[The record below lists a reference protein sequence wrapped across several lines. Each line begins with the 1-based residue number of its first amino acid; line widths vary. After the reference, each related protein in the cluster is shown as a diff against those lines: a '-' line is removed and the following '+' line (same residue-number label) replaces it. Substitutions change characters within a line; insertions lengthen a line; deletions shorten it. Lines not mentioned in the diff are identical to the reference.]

1 MAHASRRLAVSRRLA
16 ITEGSGKRRLPP
28 SQRRRPGHKAESA
41 WRSRSARNPGRS
53 QPGPQSRITRLPPS
67 RRRRPGRKAES
78 GLAKPIRTQPGPLA
92 TRAARNPGCK
102 AGQLVYRRAVG
113 DGRATKRTPAWRSRS
128 ARNPGRSQ
136 PGPQSGITRLP
147 PSRRR
152 RPGHQAESGLAK
164 PIRAQAGPRAT
175 RAAKRDNSFTAEP

>member
-1 MAHASRRLAVSRRLA
+1 MSATAISACHRSALQSPRRTPCLPERRTRLRPASRGTGTGRMAHASRRLAVSRRLA

-28 SQRRRPGHKAESA
+28 SRRRRPGHKAESA

-92 TRAARNPGCK
+92 TRAA
-102 AGQLVYRRAVG
+102 
-113 DGRATKRTPAWRSRS
+113 
-128 ARNPGRSQ
+128 
-136 PGPQSGITRLP
+136 
-147 PSRRR
+147 
-152 RPGHQAESGLAK
+152 K
-164 PIRAQAGPRAT
+164 P
-175 RAAKRDNSFTAEP
+175 DNSFTAEPKATAGPQSGIRLGEADPRASRAARNPGRKAG